1 MLNIVHTGWNSITYD
16 TQKEITH
23 NFISDQIREEYLKFF
38 ISPGSIRPKIIGS
51 LSPTERIQ
59 LIFDLI

>member
-1 MLNIVHTGWNSITYD
+1 MLTIVHSGWNNITYD

-23 NFISDQIREEYLKFF
+23 NFISDQIREEYLKFL
-38 ISPGSIRPKIIGS
+38 ITPGSVRPEIIAS

-59 LIFDLI
+59 LIFELV